1 MYKKIIFFLIVCLVL
16 SVSMPVFANPEGK
29 NDNPLEEDI
38 LNIVMEKDSEETE
51 QFLVTI
57 TRPDGD
63 EITHRKSYV
72 ICGVANEGRIPENL
86 IVVLSVYNEK
96 TEEYELLENIDGES
110 SWAVGSFG
118 MFTKE
123 VMLREGANKIKIV
136 VYDKSAAKWQEGEN
150 LQVNTFTVT
159 VLKEGIRQKIVNG
172 TLKISE
178 FFQGILP
185 GLAN

>member
-1 MYKKIIFFLIVCLVL
+1 MYKKIIFFLIVCLALTVC
-16 SVSMPVFANPEGK
+16 MPVFANPE
-29 NDNPLEEDI
+29 EENADSLNEEI
-38 LNIVMEKDSEETE
+38 LSIVTEKDSEETE

-72 ICGVANEGRIPENL
+72 ICGVANEGKIPENL
-86 IVVLSVYNEK
+86 VVVLLVYNEN

-123 VMLREGANKIKIV
+123 VMLKEGANKIKIV
-136 VYDKSAAKWQEGEN
+136 VYDNSADKWQAGEN
-150 LQVNTFTVT
+150 LQINTFTVT
-159 VLKEGIRQKIVNG
+159 VLKEGIRQKILNG

>member
-1 MYKKIIFFLIVCLVL
+1 MYKKIIYFLIVCLVL
-16 SVSMPVFANPEGK
+16 SVSMPVFANPE
-29 NDNPLEEDI
+29 EESQDFLDKEI
-38 LNIVMEKDSEETE
+38 LGVVTNKDAEETE

-72 ICGVANEGRIPENL
+72 ICGVANEDKIPENL
-86 IVVLSVYNEK
+86 VVVLSVYNEE

-110 SWAVGSFG
+110 SWDVGSFG

-123 VMLREGANKIKIV
+123 VMLEEGANKIKIV
-136 VYDKSAAKWQEGEN
+136 VYDKSADKWQAGEN
-150 LQVNTFTVT
+150 LQINTFTVT
-159 VLKEGIRQKIVNG
+159 VLKEGIRQKIVSG

-185 GLAN
+185 SLTN